1 MCIRDSIDS
10 EFPFGG
16 FPDDNFRDDD
26 IVLVVFSS
34 HDAPED
40 APDGYS
46 FACMEGDIA
55 LTTFSN
61 SGEDAIMCV
70 RTTPLIKARE
80 MKRYSFRATFFPLSK
95 NELLLCHLSFVLC
108 FFFRFS
114 FDFQRFLIFER
125 EENFCV
131 TLFRVYTYIPF
142 YCL

>member
-1 MCIRDSIDS
+1 LFSFFVFSLALLLLFEVIDS

-16 FPDDNFRDDD
+16 FPDDNFRDD

-95 NELLLCHLSFVLC
+95 NELLLCHFVVC
-108 FFFRFS
+108 FVFFFSVFFRFS
-114 FDFQRFLIFER
+114 KIFDF
-125 EENFCV
+125 
-131 TLFRVYTYIPF
+131 
-142 YCL
+142 